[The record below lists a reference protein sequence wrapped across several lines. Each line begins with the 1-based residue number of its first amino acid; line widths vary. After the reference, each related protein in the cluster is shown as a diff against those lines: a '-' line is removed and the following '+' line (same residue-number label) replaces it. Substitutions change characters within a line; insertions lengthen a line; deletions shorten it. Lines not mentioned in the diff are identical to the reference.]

1 MVQREYIII
10 QSMIPVTIESHHPDL
25 LVGIVESR
33 SVPGGPA
40 EPALVSEIDA
50 ALAKRAMAP
59 PSETVKIAVRDL
71 LRAGGY
77 KPAGRGKP
85 ASEYLAQAA
94 ERGEFPRISHIVDA
108 LNLVS
113 FESGLPISLLDAE
126 RVMDG
131 TNALVVRLGRP
142 GESYVFNAAGHAIQL
157 DGLLTVARKDGPA
170 LGNPVKDSMLAK
182 TTESTTHT
190 VAFVWATRRALEEV
204 ALRKV
209 CERLGILLRG
219 ADTQIAV
226 IGGSDG
232 VSKL

>member
-1 MVQREYIII
+1 
-10 QSMIPVTIESHHPDL
+10 MISVTNESQHPDL

-33 SVPGGPA
+33 KVPAGPA
-40 EPALVSEIDA
+40 AAALDSEIHA
-50 ALAKRAMAP
+50 ALSRLKAEAP
-59 PSETVKIAVRDL
+59 SGTVKTAIRDL
-71 LRAGGY
+71 LRSGGY

-113 FESGLPISLLDAE
+113 LESGLPISLLDAE

-131 TNALVVRLGRP
+131 TTALAIRFGRP
-142 GESYVFNAAGHAIQL
+142 GESYVFNAAGHEMQL
-157 DGLLTVARKDGPA
+157 DGLLIVARKEGPA

-190 VAFVWATRRALEEV
+190 VAFIWASRRALDKE
-204 ALRKV
+204 ALRDV
-209 CERLGILLRG
+209 CQRLGLLL
-219 ADTQIAV
+219 AV
-226 IGGSDG
+226 EETEISVIDGSVND
-232 VSKL
+232 

>member
-1 MVQREYIII
+1 
-10 QSMIPVTIESHHPDL
+10 MIAVTIESHHPDL

-33 SVPGGPA
+33 AVPQGPA
-40 EPALVSEIDA
+40 DVSLVSEIDV
-50 ALAKRAMAP
+50 ALAKRSAAP
-59 PSETVKIAVRDL
+59 PTDTVKSAVRDL

-131 TNALVVRLGRP
+131 TNALVIRLGRP
-142 GESYVFNAAGHAIQL
+142 GESYVFNAAGHEIQL
-157 DGLLTVARKDGPA
+157 DGLLMVARNEGTA

-182 TTESTTHT
+182 TTEATTHT
-190 VAFVWATRRALEEV
+190 VAFIWATRRALNEA
-204 ALRKV
+204 ALLAV
-209 CERLGILLRG
+209 CQRLGNLLRG
-219 ADTQIAV
+219 AETEISV
-226 IGGSDG
+226 IGGS
-232 VSKL
+232 VSQ